1 LKDAPKADVIYQIT
15 EADKDVN
22 IRECKVTLV
31 SVSFTENGYRVWNN
45 QDIKKRCTQKD
56 IDKLLEF
63 FDRIKKAD
71 REIYYRTEWDGKYGK
86 CSHSVKLSEIDN
98 KNVSFFVH
106 LYRKAVLKRN
116 KMNYPGSNVSLM
128 YAIRRNHK
136 SCGCCTRF
144 KHEDAYGNGWCSK
157 LNVAKECG
165 DWCEGKFFIKK
176 KTLRLI

>member
-1 LKDAPKADVIYQIT
+1 MKARIAKKIIKIWCKGCDKRFFEKDGEIK
-15 EADKDVN
+15 EDK
-22 IRECKVTLV
+22 
-31 SVSFTENGYRVWNN
+31 
-45 QDIKKRCTQKD
+45 
-56 IDKLLEF
+56 
-63 FDRIKKAD
+63 
-71 REIYYRTEWDGKYGK
+71 
-86 CSHSVKLSEIDN
+86 
-98 KNVSFFVH
+98 VSFFVH

-176 KTLRLI
+176 KTLRLK